1 VLTGVKIEHDH
12 CAWERSLNPTS
23 TVMWLML
30 GSFFLLTNSLPAAG
44 NRSHG
49 PLPSSEGCG
58 AVLPCSVEGSRR
70 EEHQGSKWD
79 AQAVRCEIRHE
90 PRSRFRFSYLLHT
103 TADRFGTHPQH
114 PHANPPPPSHWR
126 NRHAPPL
133 ACMVLIKLLAYCR
146 SKSQFMAD
154 SKLHCPDCDNLI
166 QMSMWGLAE

>member
-30 GSFFLLTNSLPAAG
+30 GSFFLLTNSLPAVG

-103 TADRFGTHPQH
+103 TADRFGTPSILNTPTPTHRHPPIDETDTPH
-114 PHANPPPPSHWR
+114 PSHVPPPLDTQHSGVD
-126 NRHAPPL
+126 A
-133 ACMVLIKLLAYCR
+133 
-146 SKSQFMAD
+146 Q
-154 SKLHCPDCDNLI
+154 
-166 QMSMWGLAE
+166 